1 MQDNICDKYYNKLY
15 NWSLGKTHNKEE
27 AKDLVNDIFVEIF
40 TYLNKNIKIEKLDNL
55 IWTISYNTWKNRV
68 RKIVGEKNII
78 YDDEIINNIKY
89 KEENIDKII
98 YKDIF
103 NNLYEYGLTDNEIKC
118 FKLFYQEE
126 MKVHEI
132 SELLKTSE
140 SNIKYYLFNSRKKIK
155 ERYND

>member
-1 MQDNICDKYYNKLY
+1 MCKI
-15 NWSLGKTHNKEE
+15 
-27 AKDLVNDIFVEIF
+27 
-40 TYLNKNIKIEKLDNL
+40 TY
-55 IWTISYNTWKNRV
+55 
-68 RKIVGEKNII
+68 
-78 YDDEIINNIKY
+78 IINNIKY

>member
-40 TYLNKNIKIEKLDNL
+40 TYLSKNIKIEKLDNL

-78 YDDEIINNIKY
+78 YDDEDLVVEK
-89 KEENIDKII
+89 KEEWLEKFN
-98 YKDIF
+98 DIF
-103 NNLYEYGLTDNEIKC
+103 
-118 FKLFYQEE
+118 
-126 MKVHEI
+126 
-132 SELLKTSE
+132 TS
-140 SNIKYYLFNSRKKIK
+140 Y
-155 ERYND
+155 

>member
-40 TYLNKNIKIEKLDNL
+40 TYLSKNIKIEKLDNL

-78 YDDEIINNIKY
+78 YDDEREVFSLFDIN
-89 KEENIDKII
+89 ENLL
-98 YKDIF
+98 
-103 NNLYEYGLTDNEIKC
+103 N
-118 FKLFYQEE
+118 E
-126 MKVHEI
+126 MKI
-132 SELLKTSE
+132 C
-140 SNIKYYLFNSRKKIK
+140 
-155 ERYND
+155 